1 MAFCNIGLARE
12 SDEKLLRECLRSN
25 EMSGAISVAFE
36 SEPNFFNAINI
47 QGTETQVVV
56 GKTEDDRIIGF
67 GTRAIRPV
75 YVNGEV
81 MDIGYLSGL
90 RINPEFR
97 NNSFLAKGYKFFR
110 DLDSDGK
117 VPFYLTTIIEDNVV
131 ARRIL
136 ESGRASLPNYIPID
150 KLSTFIIKTGKRKG
164 RKVHE
169 VVKGSEVGLEA
180 IVGFMN
186 EHGRDKQFFP
196 YYNESNFG
204 TGKLRGL
211 NQGDFYVAIED
222 DEILGVVA
230 KWDQESFKQT
240 RVTGYDWRMQVAR
253 PLINLTSKFSNIP
266 KLPKEGQL
274 LHYFYASFPVIKE
287 NDPTI
292 LSSLLNE
299 VASDQQN
306 RSYDY
311 FILGLTEKDNLI
323 EAIKP
328 FHPRVYPSIVYL
340 VSFDKS
346 KEDLKYLN
354 GKTSYLEVGTL

>member
-1 MAFCNIGLARE
+1 MTICKISLAEE
-12 SDEKLLRECLRSN
+12 SDEELLRNCLRSN
-25 EMSGAISVAFE
+25 EMPGTISVAFE
-36 SEPNFFNAINI
+36 SEPNFFDAINI
-47 QGTETQVVV
+47 QGTKTQVVV
-56 GKTEDDRIIGF
+56 GKTENNKVIGF

-81 MDIGYLSGL
+81 IDVGYLSGL
-90 RINPEFR
+90 RVNPEFR
-97 NNSFLAKGYKFFR
+97 NNSFLARGYKFFR
-110 DLDSDGK
+110 ELDSDGK

-150 KLSTFIIKTGKRKG
+150 RLSTFIIKTGKRES

-169 VVKGSEVGLEA
+169 VVKGNEVRLEE

-196 YYNESNFG
+196 YYDESDFG
-204 TGKLRGL
+204 TGRLRGL
-211 NQGDFYVAIED
+211 NQCDFYVAIEG

-253 PLINLTSKFSNIP
+253 PLINLSSRFSNIP
-266 KLPKEGQL
+266 KLPKEGEL
-274 LHYFYASFPVIKE
+274 LHYFYASFPVIRE

-299 VASDQQN
+299 VASDPQN
-306 RSYDY
+306 RGYDY
-311 FILGLTEKDNLI
+311 FTLGLTENDNLR

-328 FHPRVYPSIVYL
+328 FHPRVYPSRVYL

-354 GKTSYLEVGTL
+354 GRTPYLEVGTL